1 MEHLIF
7 CFGACFMGVISL
19 ISMLAVYRSNKRV
32 LKDLRHPSQGK
43 DRWLAG
49 LYRSMRNSKKK
60 ITRIQNP
67 SVYVVKRMRGRK
79 IGAFSMRQVKEFHG
93 ALSSSLFYLQESRFC
108 LYGRREQA
116 PRSFLF

>member
-49 LYRSMRNSKKK
+49 FVQEYEKQQKK
-60 ITRIQNP
+60 IPEYRTLP
-67 SVYVVKRMRGRK
+67 FMW
-79 IGAFSMRQVKEFHG
+79 
-93 ALSSSLFYLQESRFC
+93 
-108 LYGRREQA
+108 
-116 PRSFLF
+116 